1 MYDEVKDYTNLTDKL
16 ENKYTYGDLEIDSWK
31 NLTSNENL
39 WMTNTR
45 FNPKVYTM
53 ENKTQHEKELEERP
67 INSHFHPVK
76 GYKWDI
82 PVPED
87 QKYVIENDR
96 LGDMI
101 TLPRECVTLFRFVF
115 LFCLSFL

>member
-96 LGDMI
+96 LGGMI

-115 LFCLSFL
+115 LFCLS